1 MIKRVLLIIF
11 FSFIIFLNGCSN
23 DNSYPKLDTINEAPE
38 TLYEL
43 AMIDLENDLLDN
55 AELKFK
61 NIDFKYP
68 LSNEAIQSQIMLGF
82 IEYLRLNYEEA
93 IFKFNRIINRFPSH
107 KNIDYVYYM
116 RALSYFEQIRNE
128 KLDANKNLQALKNF
142 NQIINRFPKSKYSKD
157 SNQKIIL
164 IKENIAAKHMDIA
177 MFYHKQ
183 RKYTAA
189 LKRFN
194 IVINDYSYSKFTPEA
209 LFRMVEI
216 YYTLGL
222 DEDARKTA
230 SVIGFNYPDSKWYK
244 YSYDLINNEQNISEK
259 RSLFS
264 KISNLLTND
273 DKKD

>member
-55 AELKFK
+55 AEKKFK